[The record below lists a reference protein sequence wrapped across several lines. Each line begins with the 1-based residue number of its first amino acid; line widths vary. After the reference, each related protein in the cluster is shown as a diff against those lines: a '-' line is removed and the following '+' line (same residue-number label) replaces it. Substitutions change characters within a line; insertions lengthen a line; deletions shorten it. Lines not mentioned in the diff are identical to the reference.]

1 MVDFSGIHKTIQ
13 EVGVFSIPKL
23 VFLTSHKP
31 VFNLGAVFYDRNR
44 IPGIGSRDDRCNDG
58 SLYGSTWT

>member
-31 VFNLGAVFYDRNR
+31 VFNLGAFFTIAIVFLDS
-44 IPGIGSRDDRCNDG
+44 GSRDDRCNDG